1 MDGPYQG
8 NNQYIQV
15 KIRSDVRLSF
25 ARVVGWQKFTNRVQA
40 VARASVPEVT
50 NWFNGEALVSTM
62 PGCKN
67 ESGWAHDPFI
77 VNGASG
83 TTILNSGIFVN
94 ALCEDAYDQSGSSQV
109 ITDTGVCVVS
119 GATADYVPGR
129 TVPVPNSNCTQKDPN
144 RYTLPNPSCGNQ
156 IGRIVEISNG
166 NYLAS
171 PGKFSGSFPSDA
183 LPNGSPAGTLK
194 LQKRDLLP
202 REWHGFPKHM
212 DRHYESK

>member
-1 MDGPYQG
+1 MIVKASEKGQALILITLAAVGLFAFAALAIDGSTIFSDRRHAQNAADTAALDAALAKVRQGNWETEGLQRASSNGYDNNGTTNDVVLYSPPVDGPYQG

-94 ALCEDAYDQSGSSQV
+94 ALCEDAYDQS
-109 ITDTGVCVVS
+109 
-119 GATADYVPGR
+119 
-129 TVPVPNSNCTQKDPN
+129 
-144 RYTLPNPSCGNQ
+144 
-156 IGRIVEISNG
+156 
-166 NYLAS
+166 
-171 PGKFSGSFPSDA
+171 
-183 LPNGSPAGTLK
+183 
-194 LQKRDLLP
+194 
-202 REWHGFPKHM
+202 
-212 DRHYESK
+212 